1 MFSLCANPDCGLPFV
16 YGAGRFFRFHKKH
29 SSGQALPNTHCVQH
43 FWLCA
48 LCCQEFT
55 LEYSE
60 NSGVL
65 LRNRPDVA
73 LATEFSRFVA
83 AA

>member
-1 MFSLCANPDCGLPFV
+1 VFSSCANLDCGSPFV
-16 YGAGRFFRFHKKH
+16 YGEGWFFRFHKKH
-29 SSGQALPNTHCVQH
+29 ASGEALPNKHSVQH

-48 LCCQEFT
+48 RCRQEFT

-65 LRNRPDVA
+65 LRNRSDVA
-73 LATEFSRFVA
+73 FEAEFSRFVA
-83 AA
+83 AG